1 MNTTEELTKDD
12 VFEVLSSSRRRRI
25 LYHLHR
31 RGGTADLRTLA
42 RDTAVDETGES
53 VEDDVVK
60 RFYISLYQT
69 HVPKLEEVGIVRYDS
84 DEKTVSLTDR
94 VEDIARVL
102 NHDVGP
108 DRQWA
113 TYYGGLAAF
122 GVLLAVGQI
131 LGAIPPTTSLL
142 FAGAV
147 LTLALYQYYETN
159 VKAVE
164 YSFLEHLIND

>member
-1 MNTTEELTKDD
+1 MTKELTKDE

-53 VEDDVVK
+53 VGDDVVK

-69 HVPKLEEVGIVRYDS
+69 HVPKLEEVGVVEYDS
-84 DEKTVSLTDR
+84 DEKTVSLTDQ
-94 VEDIARVL
+94 VENIGHVL
-102 NHDVGP
+102 NHDIDP
-108 DRQWA
+108 ERQWA
-113 TYYGGLAAF
+113 SYYGGLALF

-131 LGAIPPTTSLL
+131 LGVIPALTSLL

-147 LTLALYQYYETN
+147 LGLALYQYYETN
-159 VKAVE
+159 AKTME
-164 YSFLEHLIND
+164 YSFLEHLVHD

>member
-1 MNTTEELTKDD
+1 MNTTEELTKDE

-31 RGGTADLRTLA
+31 RGGVADLRTLA
-42 RDTAVDETGES
+42 RDTAVDETGEP

-69 HVPKLEEVGIVRYDS
+69 HVPKLEEVGIVEYDS
-84 DEKTVSLTDR
+84 DDKSVSLTDR
-94 VEDIARVL
+94 VEEIARVL

-113 TYYGGLAAF
+113 YYYGGLALLGA
-122 GVLLAVGQI
+122 LLAIGQI
-131 LGAIPPTTSLL
+131 AGALPPGTSLL

-147 LTLALYQYYETN
+147 LVLALYQYYETR
-159 VKAVE
+159 VKAKE

>member
-1 MNTTEELTKDD
+1 MNTTEELTKDE

-102 NHDVGP
+102 NHDIGT
-108 DRQWA
+108 DRNWA
-113 TYYGGLAAF
+113 RYYGGLALA
-122 GVLLAVGQI
+122 GVLLGIGQI
-131 LGAIPPTTSLL
+131 LGAIPPLTSLV

-147 LTLALYQYYETN
+147 LALALYQYYETR
-159 VKAVE
+159 VKEIE